1 MKRLTLTLTLALL
14 SFAAL
19 AQQGIQFIEGN
30 WKQVLAQA
38 KAENKLVF
46 VDVYT
51 SWCGPCK
58 LMAAEVFPMENVG
71 KLFNASFVNY
81 KFDAEKGEGVALA
94 KQYGVRSYPT
104 YLFVDGDGKL
114 VYRTSGYMPAEPFLK
129 EAETALKERNDPK
142 PLVAWQEG
150 YEKGNRDT
158 DFLIGYMKKR
168 ALSKLP
174 SADLIEELMPKLSAS
189 QLLDKEILSAVYF
202 TDPTFQV
209 IPGGEGFNYLFNNR
223 EKLDSLDAVKYA
235 LGILETG
242 IRNYFQK
249 NIIEQE
255 RADQLPVMIDS
266 YRKLLVASEVNEAEQ
281 TAIAKATVMQYYNGI
296 HDVDK
301 LQAAAIDYVDNGL
314 MKTGIPDKIA
324 SDKKTFENYM
334 KPYLEGTTDS
344 LADPNYAMMKRL
356 MRHQEMS
363 GVSYSLRD
371 AAEYIYNQS
380 EDSKMLAR
388 ATEWAK
394 QANSYFPHFS
404 SATVY
409 AGLLLKTGNQAQAIK
424 EMEIACQDSFLSGA
438 EEVKKRLEASLES
451 IRQGQAPHSLW
462 R

>member
-1 MKRLTLTLTLALL
+1 MKRLIGTMMLIMAFFVA
-14 SFAAL
+14 S
-19 AQQGIQFIEGN
+19 AQQGIQFMEGT
-30 WKQVLAQA
+30 WSQVLARA

-71 KLFNASFVNY
+71 QLFNASFVNY

-114 VYRTSGYMPAEPFLK
+114 VYRTSGYMPAAPFLK
-129 EAETALKERNDPK
+129 EAETALQERNDPK
-142 PLVAWQEG
+142 PLVVWQEE
-150 YEKGNRDT
+150 YEQGNRDT

-168 ALSKLP
+168 GLSKLP
-174 SADLIEELMPKLSAS
+174 SADLIEELLPKLSAS
-189 QLLDKEILSAVYF
+189 QLLDKEILGAVYF

-209 IPGGEGFNYLFNNR
+209 IPGGEGFNYLYNNR

-255 RADQLPVMIDS
+255 RADQVPVMIAS
-266 YRKLLVASEVNEAEQ
+266 YRKLLVASDVNLAEQ
-281 TAIAKATVMQYYNGI
+281 EAIAKATIMQYYNGI
-296 HDVDK
+296 HEVDK

-314 MKTGIPDKIA
+314 MKTGISDKIA
-324 SDKKTFENYM
+324 SDKKTFEDYM
-334 KPYLEGTTDS
+334 KPYLEGKTDS
-344 LADPNYAMMKRL
+344 VSDPNFVMMKRL

-363 GVSYSLRD
+363 GLSYSLRD

-380 EDSKMLAR
+380 TDPKMLKR
-388 ATEWAK
+388 ATGWAK
-394 QANSYFPHFS
+394 QANTYFPHFS
-404 SATVY
+404 SAAVY
-409 AGLLLKTGNQAQAIK
+409 AGLLLKTGNQTQAVK
-424 EMEIACQDSFLSGA
+424 EMEIACQDNFLSGA
-438 EEVKKRLEASLES
+438 EEVKKRLETSLES
-451 IRQGQAPHSLW
+451 IRKGEAPQSLW